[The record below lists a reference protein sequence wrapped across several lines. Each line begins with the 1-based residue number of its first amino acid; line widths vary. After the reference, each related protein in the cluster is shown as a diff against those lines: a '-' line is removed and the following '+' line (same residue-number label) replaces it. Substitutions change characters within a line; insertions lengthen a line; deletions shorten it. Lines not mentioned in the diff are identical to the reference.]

1 LEEHTRLLVDKTTTL
16 VDAIYW
22 KPAGYPT
29 PHPKAKTSPTK
40 RGDWDD
46 SDEGSQAEDEESEE
60 EPAIPAPAGRH
71 RGGHSVMTR
80 SSRSKHVSLD
90 EELMSD
96 SSDEG
101 EITMDEMFDMMSGPN
116 GESSFVSSSEVRLRS
131 WI

>member
-1 LEEHTRLLVDKTTTL
+1 MDKTTTL

-29 PHPKAKTSPTK
+29 PQPKAKTSTTK
-40 RGDWDD
+40 RGDWDE
-46 SDEGSQAEDEESEE
+46 SDGGSQAEDKESEE
-60 EPAIPAPAGRH
+60 ETVIPAPAGRNQSGQGV
-71 RGGHSVMTR
+71 RTR
-80 SSRSKHVSLD
+80 SSRSKDTPVD

-116 GESSFVSSSEVRLRS
+116 GELSFASSSEVRLRS